1 MSFRD
6 ELNSIRPDMKMIS
19 EQEVYEKILYRE
31 YEKIKEKIKEDAKI
45 QVYKNIL
52 VGKTRL
58 SRWNI
63 HIEDKEYNRIQVKTA
78 RMYKIENDCHGG
90 GWLELNGEVTKQI
103 INKHL
108 LSKYANVSVSLTE
121 IGRQYVRDLK
131 EIAKADDITFS
142 FYPYLSGTENMEV
155 ELSEFDIFE
164 KINLDDA
171 IYRLEGRSDLK
182 RIHSGVNVHY
192 EIEL

>member
-58 SRWNI
+58 SRWSIN
-63 HIEDKEYNRIQVKTA
+63 IEDKEYNRIQVKTA
-78 RMYKIENDCHGG
+78 
-90 GWLELNGEVTKQI
+90 
-103 INKHL
+103 
-108 LSKYANVSVSLTE
+108 S
-121 IGRQYVRDLK
+121 
-131 EIAKADDITFS
+131 
-142 FYPYLSGTENMEV
+142 
-155 ELSEFDIFE
+155 
-164 KINLDDA
+164 
-171 IYRLEGRSDLK
+171 
-182 RIHSGVNVHY
+182 
-192 EIEL
+192 

>member
-58 SRWNI
+58 SRWSI
-63 HIEDKEYNRIQVKTA
+63 HIEDKE
-78 RMYKIENDCHGG
+78 
-90 GWLELNGEVTKQI
+90 
-103 INKHL
+103 
-108 LSKYANVSVSLTE
+108 
-121 IGRQYVRDLK
+121 
-131 EIAKADDITFS
+131 
-142 FYPYLSGTENMEV
+142 
-155 ELSEFDIFE
+155 
-164 KINLDDA
+164 
-171 IYRLEGRSDLK
+171 
-182 RIHSGVNVHY
+182 
-192 EIEL
+192 